1 MITHYNLNII
11 NKYHLLINYLKIKYH
26 YQIMDQLPIEI
37 IQEILNNVGN
47 IKDQTNLFQI
57 CRLFND
63 KLNIYYFDA
72 GIYHFMINDEIL
84 EKYPLLIANDRRN
97 TLIVNYKS
105 KKMEVIE
112 HRSLVGITF
121 DHSGKYFAILG
132 GINNKDL
139 TGIDKQHYWTVNV
152 FSFEPF

>member
-1 MITHYNLNII
+1 
-11 NKYHLLINYLKIKYH
+11 
-26 YQIMDQLPIEI
+26 MDQLPIEI

-84 EKYPLLIANDRRN
+84 EKYPLIKSLNISN
-97 TLIVNYKS
+97 NY
-105 KKMEVIE
+105 EV
-112 HRSLVGITF
+112 T
-121 DHSGKYFAILG
+121 
-132 GINNKDL
+132 
-139 TGIDKQHYWTVNV
+139 TVNHLTNLECLSV
-152 FSFEPF
+152 AGQTEMHDSGLLNLNLIELSVANNQRMKTIPSLFIPHLQSQY